1 MGRGLDVPGYV
12 TRRGESTP
20 GDYERGLETGAIH
33 ERLAGHDTHFAAIN
47 GHLAT
52 IALKVAELNLNVQ
65 RLFDQ
70 AAARDVAAAT
80 TANALKEANAARHAL
95 AEQHWSPWQK
105 LFASLAGL
113 AALVG
118 VILAIRE
125 LM

>member
-1 MGRGLDVPGYV
+1 MSRQ
-12 TRRGESTP
+12 GEDRP

-33 ERLAGHDTHFAAIN
+33 ERLAGHDSHFAAIN

-52 IALKVAELNLNVQ
+52 IALKIAELNLNVQ

-70 AAARDVAAAT
+70 AAARDAAAVT
-80 TANALKEANAARHAL
+80 TANALKEANAARQAL
-95 AEQHWSPWQK
+95 SDQRWSPWQK
-105 LFASLAGL
+105 LFATVAGL

-118 VILAIRE
+118 LILAIRE

>member
-1 MGRGLDVPGYV
+1 MVRGLDVPNHVKRQGQD
-12 TRRGESTP
+12 RSGE
-20 GDYERGLETGAIH
+20 YERGLETGAIH
-33 ERLAGHDTHFAAIN
+33 ERLAGHDSHFAAIN

-70 AAARDVAAAT
+70 AAARDAAAAT

-105 LFASLAGL
+105 LFATLAGL